1 MAATLTPLPRMHP
14 NAKTVLEFIPRF
26 QKISFVRAPKLFAYF
41 ASTPAIRSLACPS
54 P

>member
-1 MAATLTPLPRMHP
+1 MTPLLRTHS

-26 QKISFVRAPKLFAYF
+26 QKSSFVRAPKSFVYF